1 MTNLQTTSDELKEAS
16 ERGTPQESA
25 QPEAAEATHRPAS
38 DFKASGLV
46 LPRYLSRKRG
56 NVSALTLP
64 ATVKKDVFL
73 NALLEVPVAK
83 PPRRSPLEWAGAVS
97 VHLVILGALIIVPLY
112 TTGTIHVPD
121 YDAVPLIAPA
131 PPPLPAPP
139 AAATAPHV
147 ASRSKTE
154 LTYKLHR
161 LTAPTAI
168 PKKVSLGDP
177 SAPPPD
183 LGGIADGVP
192 GGIVG
197 GEIGG
202 VLGGTGSTAPTP
214 APAQK
219 PAPKLV
225 RVGSQLKAPRQTYSV
240 NPEYPPLALQA
251 RIRGTVVVDAIID
264 EHGNVVQAR
273 AINGHPLLIAPALK
287 AVLQR
292 KYEPTSLNGQPISVE
307 LQVLVNF
314 K

>member
-25 QPEAAEATHRPAS
+25 QPEATEATHRPAS

-46 LPRYLSRKRG
+46 LARYFSRKRG
-56 NVSALTLP
+56 NGSRLALP
-64 ATVKKDVFL
+64 STVKKDVFL
-73 NALLEVPVAK
+73 NALLEVPVAN
-83 PPRRSPLEWAGAVS
+83 PPRRNPLEWAGAMS

-112 TTGTIHVPD
+112 TTGTIHLPD
-121 YDAVPLIAPA
+121 YEAVPLIAPA

-139 AAATAPHV
+139 AAATAPRI
-147 ASRSKTE
+147 ASRPKAE

-168 PKKVSLGDP
+168 PKKVSLGDA

-183 LGGIADGVP
+183 LGGIAGGVP

-214 APAQK
+214 APVLK
-219 PAPKLV
+219 PAAKLV

-264 EHGNVVQAR
+264 EQGNVVQAR
-273 AINGHPLLIAPALK
+273 AVSGHPLLIAPALK
-287 AVLQR
+287 AVLQW

>member
-1 MTNLQTTSDELKEAS
+1 MANLKTGSNEFKEAS
-16 ERGTPQESA
+16 EPGPRDSA
-25 QPEAAEATHRPAS
+25 QLEAAEATHRPAS

-46 LPRYLSRKRG
+46 LPRYFSRKRG
-56 NVSALTLP
+56 NGFPLTLP
-64 ATVKKDVFL
+64 ATLKKDVFL
-73 NALLEVPVAK
+73 NALLEVPLAK
-83 PPRRSPLEWAGAVS
+83 PPRRSPLEWAGAMS
-97 VHLVILGALIIVPLY
+97 LHLVILAALIIVPLY
-112 TTGTIHVPD
+112 TTGAIHLPD

-139 AAATAPHV
+139 AAATAPRV
-147 ASRSKTE
+147 ASRPKTE

-168 PKKVSLGDP
+168 PKKVSLGDA

-183 LGGIADGVP
+183 LGGTVGGVP

-219 PAPKLV
+219 PGPKLV

-251 RIRGTVVVDAIID
+251 RIHGTVVVDAIID
-264 EHGNVVQAR
+264 EHGNVVHAR
-273 AINGHPLLIAPALK
+273 AISGHPLLIAPALK
-287 AVLQR
+287 AVLQW

>member
-1 MTNLQTTSDELKEAS
+1 M
-16 ERGTPQESA
+16 
-25 QPEAAEATHRPAS
+25 
-38 DFKASGLV
+38 
-46 LPRYLSRKRG
+46 
-56 NVSALTLP
+56 
-64 ATVKKDVFL
+64 
-73 NALLEVPVAK
+73 
-83 PPRRSPLEWAGAVS
+83 
-97 VHLVILGALIIVPLY
+97 
-112 TTGTIHVPD
+112 
-121 YDAVPLIAPA
+121 
-131 PPPLPAPP
+131 
-139 AAATAPHV
+139 
-147 ASRSKTE
+147 
-154 LTYKLHR
+154 
-161 LTAPTAI
+161 AI
-168 PKKVSLGDP
+168 PKKVSLGDA

-183 LGGIADGVP
+183 LGGIAGGVP

-251 RIRGTVVVDAIID
+251 RIHGTVVVDAIID

-273 AINGHPLLIAPALK
+273 AISGHPLLIAPALK
-287 AVLQR
+287 AVLQW